1 MARLP
6 ADNPHRKEL
15 FGLMHT
21 IEKQLNMDRNDVM
34 LVLLELNTEE
44 KIQSFFRWIKT
55 RLDGEQVLAAPR
67 EIVKA
72 ACDISDRR
80 DKTVR
85 IMELTKL
92 CLERPFSTEK
102 IRSYISQNNMDS
114 EEVTRAALE
123 ICEHGAFSVKEF
135 IYQNERNPQPEELV
149 TYNWEELFNV
159 LLSNG
164 LDADLVIC
172 DDGRNYE
179 NILQSIRFLDDG
191 DLNAR
196 IARNILLLQGT
207 PNIIIDGETLF
218 GEVDGN
224 LMIDINLGLY
234 PKKWMLDNAFR
245 FWLVLV
251 GFGGLII
258 DGRSPVN
265 MCDGYQVE
273 IFRAFEKF
281 DYRITYNTKEFD
293 MEIFEKETGT
303 IVATV

>member
-1 MARLP
+1 MKKHIDVLIQLC
-6 ADNPHRKEL
+6 KEQP
-15 FGLMHT
+15 FSA
-21 IEKQLNMDRNDVM
+21 
-34 LVLLELNTEE
+34 E
-44 KIQSFFRWIKT
+44 KIQN
-55 RLDGEQVLAAPR
+55 
-67 EIVKA
+67 
-72 ACDISDRR
+72 
-80 DKTVR
+80 
-85 IMELTKL
+85 
-92 CLERPFSTEK
+92 
-102 IRSYISQNNMDS
+102 YIFQNNMGG
-114 EEVTRAALE
+114 EAVTRAALAL
-123 ICEHGAFSVKEF
+123 CEHGMFAFGDYLSVHGKEPS
-135 IYQNERNPQPEELV
+135 PQELA
-149 TYNWEELFNV
+149 TYNWEALFNV
-159 LLSNG
+159 LLENG

-234 PKKWMLDNAFR
+234 PKKWMLDNAFH

-273 IFRAFEKF
+273 IFRDFEKF

>member
-1 MARLP
+1 MKTHIDALV
-6 ADNPHRKEL
+6 EL
-15 FGLMHT
+15 C
-21 IEKQLNMDRNDVM
+21 
-34 LVLLELNTEE
+34 
-44 KIQSFFRWIKT
+44 
-55 RLDGEQVLAAPR
+55 
-67 EIVKA
+67 KA
-72 ACDISDRR
+72 Q
-80 DKTVR
+80 
-85 IMELTKL
+85 
-92 CLERPFSTEK
+92 PFSTEK
-102 IRSYISQNNMDS
+102 IQNFISQNNMGS
-114 EEVTRAALE
+114 EAVTRAALAL
-123 ICEHGAFSVKEF
+123 CEHGMFAFGDYLSIHGKE
-135 IYQNERNPQPEELV
+135 PSPHELA
-149 TYNWEELFNV
+149 TYNWEALFNV
-159 LLSNG
+159 LLENG

-207 PNIIIDGETLF
+207 PNTIIDGETLF
-218 GEVDGN
+218 GEVDGS

-234 PKKWMLDNAFR
+234 PQKWMLDNAFR

-251 GFGGLII
+251 GFGGLIV
-258 DGRSPVN
+258 DGKSPVN

-273 IFRAFEKF
+273 IFRDFEKF

>member
-1 MARLP
+1 
-6 ADNPHRKEL
+6 
-15 FGLMHT
+15 
-21 IEKQLNMDRNDVM
+21 MD
-34 LVLLELNTEE
+34 
-44 KIQSFFRWIKT
+44 
-55 RLDGEQVLAAPR
+55 G
-67 EIVKA
+67 
-72 ACDISDRR
+72 
-80 DKTVR
+80 
-85 IMELTKL
+85 
-92 CLERPFSTEK
+92 
-102 IRSYISQNNMDS
+102 

-123 ICEHGAFSVKEF
+123 ICEHGAFSVKEY

-164 LDADLVIC
+164 LDANLVIC

-179 NILQSIRFLDDG
+179 NILQSIQYFDDR
-191 DLNAR
+191 DLSAR
-196 IARNILLLQGT
+196 IARNILLHHGT
-207 PNIIIDGETLF
+207 PNVVIDGETLF
-218 GEVDGN
+218 REVDGS

-234 PKKWMLDNAFR
+234 PQKWMLDNAFR

-258 DGRSPVN
+258 DGRSPIK

-273 IFRAFEKF
+273 IFRDFEKF
-281 DYRITYNTKEFD
+281 DYRITYNTKESD